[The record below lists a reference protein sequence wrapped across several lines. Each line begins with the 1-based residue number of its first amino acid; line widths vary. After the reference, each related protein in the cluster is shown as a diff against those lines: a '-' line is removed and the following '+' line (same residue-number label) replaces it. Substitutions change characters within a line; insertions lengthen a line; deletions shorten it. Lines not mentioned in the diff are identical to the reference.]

1 MTYVTFMISSIPGV
15 PLSEVAYS
23 PCWFVFG
30 QQSASPAFSGTSPL
44 ASTLFGLLRC
54 VLSREIFCEVFRS
67 AKCVLSRE
75 IFCEVFR
82 DWVFRRVLALAM
94 HRFLA
99 NGLLTN
105 SSRFG
110 SPSEGPPS
118 MIFEERALAFV

>member
-30 QQSASPAFSGTSPL
+30 QQSASPALPAL
-44 ASTLFGLLRC
+44 H
-54 VLSREIFCEVFRS
+54 LSHRPYWSSALCPTREIFCEVFRS

-75 IFCEVFR
+75 IFSEVFR
-82 DWVFRRVLALAM
+82 DWFFRRVLAVAM

-110 SPSEGPPS
+110 SPSGGGS
-118 MIFEERALAFV
+118 VNDI

>member
-1 MTYVTFMISSIPGV
+1 MVSSIPGV

-30 QQSASPAFSGTSPL
+30 QQSAFPALHFFTSRIDPIWSSAL
-44 ASTLFGLLRC
+44 CPT
-54 VLSREIFCEVFRS
+54 REIFCAVFRYV
-67 AKCVLSRE
+67 KCVLSRE
-75 IFCEVFR
+75 VFCEVFR
-82 DWVFRRVLALAM
+82 DWVFRRLLAFAK

-105 SSRFG
+105 SSRLG